1 MNNEDGS
8 EDRVDSDALHRT
20 AVGRPMPIEEHA
32 VDWNGP
38 GSPCPRLRMLLLA
51 DVDLDSAGR
60 MVEWAIQGG
69 TAFDLCAVCGDF
81 VSRTGDWTAH
91 GEPDERLSAE
101 EGEISAILAQLENTV
116 CRVVY
121 VPGPLDP
128 LIPSVRASRRRAGR
142 PCDSMARRQG
152 WLLADKWPRETNASI
167 LRARAASHARRA
179 VDRGEAGSGRGG
191 GRGFPVG
198 MEAMNPGGRGLGKGM
213 GGSGGSDGDGGGS
226 GGGCDDDA
234 SMLQLQLTPT
244 SKNLFRRTL
253 RLAPG
258 LLAAGFTQEVR
269 GGGITRS
276 RNMNNN
282 FKSQFVATPTST
294 PLAGM
299 TGGIRG
305 GGRGL
310 ARRLS
315 STGGGGFSGGGSDDP
330 AHEEDIIAFL
340 RAVCLR
346 PVGGLAARGRGETK
360 GPVAKRSPPGQWSSS
375 SSTSRASARGRAAVP
390 SNGFATGGTADGS
403 ILPESIIL
411 LTRTGGPRPSQVG
424 LRGGGSAISPRAV
437 AAAFAAAA
445 SRAEGRAETEAR
457 LLHRLWAERL
467 ARGRRRGGS
476 RPAVTSRGGEEEGGR
491 VLLHAC
497 AGPGAARAVRE
508 ALASGRRGELGA
520 VPLALSSE
528 EKEKPLRGEFS
539 HGGREANGH
548 VGDSRPGTGL
558 EGES

>member
-1 MNNEDGS
+1 MYRNAALSNS
-8 EDRVDSDALHRT
+8 VLSDRCAKLCGKRVRAFLFSFSTHQSFFLDFSLF
-20 AVGRPMPIEEHA
+20 
-32 VDWNGP
+32 
-38 GSPCPRLRMLLLA
+38 SFSFLLLRSYS
-51 DVDLDSAGR
+51 DVP
-60 MVEWAIQGG
+60 E
-69 TAFDLCAVCGDF
+69 FF
-81 VSRTGDWTAH
+81 
-91 GEPDERLSAE
+91 
-101 EGEISAILAQLENTV
+101 
-116 CRVVY
+116 
-121 VPGPLDP
+121 
-128 LIPSVRASRRRAGR
+128 RRINLFHQVLLK
-142 PCDSMARRQG
+142 RR
-152 WLLADKWPRETNASI
+152 KKCFPP
-167 LRARAASHARRA
+167 
-179 VDRGEAGSGRGG
+179 
-191 GRGFPVG
+191 PVG
-198 MEAMNPGGRGLGKGM
+198 CCSLLC
-213 GGSGGSDGDGGGS
+213 S
-226 GGGCDDDA
+226 
-234 SMLQLQLTPT
+234 LH
-244 SKNLFRRTL
+244 RRTL

-315 STGGGGFSGGGSDDP
+315 STGGGGFSGGGSADP

-558 EGES
+558 EGESGGGLGCKIGGCTVVALGSLREQGAFCVVEFDVPSFGGAGEGNGGEGWSVACVEFGRVGIPTANDRAEAAHALNRGGDESFVLNF